1 MYGLFLMGTGRAHVF
16 GIDTVRTN
24 QMPNLSNLY
33 QAERTARLVDCIQLV
48 SNNNVVT
55 HQNFCMLRHYLLY
68 ALHSKLNTDM
78 LTQNFI

>member
-1 MYGLFLMGTGRAHVF
+1 MGTGRAHVF

-48 SNNNVVT
+48 SNNNEVT
-55 HQNFCMLRHYLLY
+55 HQNLY
-68 ALHSKLNTDM
+68 VETL
-78 LTQNFI
+78 FIVCSAQ